1 VRKLSPRGRTVVFGL
16 VLVVLVAILF
26 PAVVTAKYVVVID
39 DGSHGFE
46 KHGPA
51 KWWHKVRGIGFGGDM
66 FWTWNNKNRVDNY
79 VIWRPNLKYT
89 GYYKVYVFIPR
100 NYAYTKNAYYEIYHA
115 HGKTVKKIDQSRYYD
130 KWVYL
135 GKYYFKA
142 GKGYV
147 KLTDKTGERWAT
159 KKIGFDAIKFELV
172 KKTKSKPKQ
181 GILLHFDLNFK
192 GSLSDAKHKRGD
204 GKDEKTIAVKPGQE
218 LRLYIFYKE
227 GNTKNPYIVRVYPSW
242 DKNRFIANS
251 DNNEQISEV
260 GWEIGGGRWD
270 VQKFKAPTKPGKYE
284 IRVVYKKGKQAP
296 TYYRYDRL
304 LARGYITVYKP
315 RFKQDDLIQTTA
327 RLNVRK
333 CPDLSCQIFWTVD
346 VGKIGRIVSGPRY
359 ADGYVWFKIHWENGK
374 EGWSAQNWL
383 IKIGDLIF
391 TDAYRK
397 DGKKGQDGMKDTAV
411 LKLTSKGIEAG
422 AKGKARALAYLVMT
436 HPQWKGDRSKKSVTK
451 EIFLHC
457 KCASSII
464 CPVPE
469 RANPIDIEFY
479 YRNLHWYERP
489 FYGRI

>member
-79 VIWRPNLKYT
+79 VVWRPNLKYT

-130 KWVYL
+130 TWVYL

-142 GKGYV
+142 GKGCV

-172 KKTKSKPKQ
+172 KKTNKPKQ

-192 GSLSDAKHKRGD
+192 GSLSDAKHRRGD
-204 GKDEKTIAVKPGQE
+204 GKDEKTITVKPGQE

-242 DKNRFIANS
+242 NKNRFIANS

-284 IRVVYKKGKQAP
+284 IRVVYKKGKKAP

-304 LARGYITVYKP
+304 LAK
-315 RFKQDDLIQTTA
+315 
-327 RLNVRK
+327 
-333 CPDLSCQIFWTVD
+333 
-346 VGKIGRIVSGPRY
+346 
-359 ADGYVWFKIHWENGK
+359 GYVIVKNSQKDNFQYPVGNPNKLTWRISQPFGNRRGNKRHTGVDLNLPGSRDLGK
-374 EGWSAQNWL
+374 PVKATAKGIVIESCYARGWGNVIV
-383 IKIGDLIF
+383 IKHNSPVGEVYSLY
-391 TDAYRK
+391 AHLK
-397 DGKKGQDGMKDTAV
+397 DRVVKKGDKVNKGQIIGHVGSTGYSTGPHLHFEIKST
-411 LKLTSKGIEAG
+411 KLRPLYGGYKQNLNGF
-422 AKGKARALAYLVMT
+422 Y
-436 HPQWKGDRSKKSVTK
+436 
-451 EIFLHC
+451 
-457 KCASSII
+457 
-464 CPVPE
+464 
-469 RANPIDIEFY
+469 NPIEFIRKY
-479 YRNLHWYERP
+479 
-489 FYGRI
+489 